1 MRMSDQPVKKPVK
14 IAIRKLDRVETTRPT
29 VPGDG

>member
-1 MRMSDQPVKKPVK
+1 MDKKPVK
-14 IAIRKLDRVETTRPT
+14 IVIRKLDRVETTKIT